1 MDHAE
6 FVEKWESGK
15 LALHVDKSLAFQ
27 AADAGLLPP
36 GYRAAQTF
44 YGWVWILGLLAAVA
58 LMIWYIWWVGL
69 IVLLVSLALPN
80 AIKTTA
86 SQGIRD
92 KLVEDEEFYNFAREL
107 ELFQITEKS

>member
-1 MDHAE
+1 MDHAK
-6 FVEKWESGK
+6 FVEKWKSGK
-15 LALHVDKSLAFQ
+15 LALHVDKSLALR

-44 YGWVWILGLLAAVA
+44 YGWVWILGLLVAVP
-58 LMIWYIWWVGL
+58 LIIWYIWWVGL

-80 AIKTTA
+80 AIKSTA

-92 KLVEDEEFYNFAREL
+92 KIVEDEEFYIFARKL
-107 ELFQITEKS
+107 ELFRITEKS